1 VAARPLIG
9 VSTSELRS
17 AEGAHF
23 AHQSEPP
30 RRMLALGMAY
40 MEALEAAGAIPVI
53 LAPLP
58 AREIEPLLDR
68 LDGVCLSG
76 GPDIDPIAYG
86 GSNHPELGPT
96 EREVDEFEIA
106 LVRAVQRRGLPL
118 LAICRGLQVLNVARG
133 GTLIQHLPDVVGPD
147 VEHRQR
153 DSARVVTHAVD
164 VARHTTLHRLME
176 DRRPLV
182 NSFHHQAVDRIGQG
196 LRAVA
201 WSDDQIVE
209 ALEAPGGPF
218 TVAVQWHAE
227 CLTERAEHA
236 ALFSGLVDAA
246 RMQGSLAAERAA

>member
-1 VAARPLIG
+1 
-9 VSTSELRS
+9 
-17 AEGAHF
+17 
-23 AHQSEPP
+23 
-30 RRMLALGMAY
+30 
-40 MEALEAAGAIPVI
+40 MEAIDAAGAIPVI

-86 GSNHPELGPT
+86 GANHPELGPT
-96 EREVDEFEIA
+96 ERAVDEFEIA

-133 GTLIQHLPDVVGPD
+133 GSLFQHLPDVVGPD

-164 VARHTTLHRLME
+164 VAPDSTLHRLME
-176 DRRPLV
+176 DCRPLV

-201 WSDDQIVE
+201 WSDDEVVE
-209 ALEAPGGPF
+209 ALEARSGAF
-218 TVAVQWHAE
+218 TLAVQWHAE
-227 CLTERAEHA
+227 CLTERPEHA
-236 ALFSGLVDAA
+236 ALFSALVDAA
-246 RMQGSLAAERAA
+246 GMHGSLAAERAA

>member
-1 VAARPLIG
+1 
-9 VSTSELRS
+9 
-17 AEGAHF
+17 
-23 AHQSEPP
+23 
-30 RRMLALGMAY
+30 MLALGMAY

-58 AREIEPLLDR
+58 PREIAPLLDR

-76 GPDIDPIAYG
+76 GPDLDPRSYG
-86 GSNHPELGPT
+86 GGDHPELGPH
-96 EREVDEFEIA
+96 ERDVDEFEIA

-133 GTLIQHLPDVVGPD
+133 GTLVQHLPDIVGPD

-164 VARHTTLHRLME
+164 VQSGSTLHALME
-176 DRRPLV
+176 DQRPLV
-182 NSFHHQAVDRIGQG
+182 NSFHHQAVDRIGSG

-201 WSDDQIVE
+201 WADDGVVE
-209 ALEAPGGPF
+209 GLETRSGPF
-218 TVAVQWHAE
+218 TVGVQWHAE
-227 CLTERAEHA
+227 CLVERQEHA

-246 RMQGSLAAERAA
+246 GAHGRLAAERAA

>member
-23 AHQSEPP
+23 AHHSEPP

-40 MEALEAAGAIPVI
+40 MEALEAAGAVPVI

-58 AREIEPLLDR
+58 GREIEPLLDR

-86 GSNHPELGPT
+86 GSSHPELGPT
-96 EREVDEFEIA
+96 EREVDEFEIG
-106 LVRAVQRRGLPL
+106 LVRAAQRRGLPL
-118 LAICRGLQVLNVARG
+118 LAICRGLQLLNVARA

-147 VEHRQR
+147 VAHRQR

-164 VARHTTLHRLME
+164 LAPDSTLHRLME
-176 DRRPLV
+176 DQRPLV

-196 LRAVA
+196 LRPVA
-201 WSDDQIVE
+201 WSDDGVVE
-209 ALEAPGGPF
+209 ALEAPAGPF

-227 CLTERAEHA
+227 CLTERPEHA

-246 RMQGSLAAERAA
+246 GMHGRLAAERAA